1 MKSPAEVCGFF
12 FKGGDTRHCVWQ
24 VQLSG
29 TGIVS
34 RQLDLTRIEIL
45 QVTQMRW
52 EERVI
57 LVMINH
63 NLC

>member
-1 MKSPAEVCGFF
+1 MFGKFSCP
-12 FKGGDTRHCVWQ
+12 
-24 VQLSG
+24 G

-45 QVTQMRW
+45 QVTLMR
-52 EERVI
+52 RGKKRGI